1 MGSLKDQLLKA
12 GLAPKK
18 KAQKPKKKKAP
29 TPPKNKRAK
38 VGEATLRAQRAM
50 LAKAKK
56 DKKLNEQRVKDAEK
70 KAKIAEIKQLIDKN
84 KLERKDGETAY
95 HFTFAKKVKKIY
107 VTDEQQ
113 TLLSKGKI
121 GIVTLGNDQYFLVPQ
136 EVANKILEREQNF
149 VMHSKEQDQKADQSD
164 EYADYQIPDDLNW

>member
-18 KAQKPKKKKAP
+18 PKQKPKKTKTP

-70 KAKIAEIKQLIDKN
+70 KAKIAEIKQLIDQS
-84 KLERKDGETAY
+84 KLDRKEGETAY
-95 HFTFAKKVKKIY
+95 HFTYAKKVKKIY
-107 VTDEQQ
+107 VTEEQQ

-121 GIVTLGNDQYFLVPQ
+121 GIVTLGNDQYFLVPKD
-136 EVANKILEREQNF
+136 VAEKILEREQNF
-149 VMHSKEQDQKADQSD
+149 VVPEQEQANSEND

>member
-18 KAQKPKKKKAP
+18 TAQKPKKKRPP

-38 VGEATLRAQRAM
+38 VSEATLRAQRAM
-50 LAKAKK
+50 LTKAKK
-56 DKKLNEQRVKDAEK
+56 DKKLNEQRAKDAEK
-70 KAKIAEIKQLIDKN
+70 KAKIAEIKQLIDNN

-95 HFTFAKKVKKIY
+95 HFTYAKKVKKIY
-107 VTDEQQ
+107 VNEEQQ

-121 GIVTLGNDQYFLVPQ
+121 SIVTLGNDQYFLVPQ
-136 EVANKILEREQNF
+136 DVANKILEREQNF
-149 VMHSKEQDQKADQSD
+149 VVRTPQSQQDTSENDD
-164 EYADYQIPDDLNW
+164 YADYQIPDDLNW

>member
-18 KAQKPKKKKAP
+18 TKQQPKKKKAP

-56 DKKLNEQRVKDAEK
+56 DKKLNEQRLKDAEK
-70 KAKIAEIKQLIDKN
+70 KAKIAEIKQLIDN
-84 KLERKDGETAY
+84 SKLDRKDGETAY
-95 HFTFAKKVKKIY
+95 HFTYAKKVKKIY
-107 VTDEQQ
+107 VTNEQQ
-113 TLLSKGKI
+113 SLLSKGKI
-121 GIVTLGNDQYFLVPQ
+121 GIVTLGNDQYFLVPK
-136 EVANKILEREQNF
+136 EVTEKILEREQNF
-149 VMHSKEQDQKADQSD
+149 VVREKEQEQTSSED
-164 EYADYQIPDDLNW
+164 EQYADYQIPDDLNW

>member
-18 KAQKPKKKKAP
+18 PKQQPKKKKAP
-29 TPPKNKRAK
+29 TAPENKRAK

-70 KAKIAEIKQLIDKN
+70 KAKIAEIKQLIDKSM
-84 KLERKDGETAY
+84 LDRKDGEVAY
-95 HFTFAKKVKKIY
+95 HFTYAKKVKKIY
-107 VTDEQQ
+107 VTEEQQ

-121 GIVTLGNDQYFLVPQ
+121 GIVTASG
-136 EVANKILEREQNF
+136 
-149 VMHSKEQDQKADQSD
+149 
-164 EYADYQIPDDLNW
+164 

>member
-18 KAQKPKKKKAP
+18 PTRQQKKKKPP
-29 TPPKNKRAK
+29 TPPKKQRAK

-56 DKKLNEQRVKDAEK
+56 DKKLNEQRQKDAAK
-70 KAKIAEIKQLIDKN
+70 KAKIAEIKQLIDAN
-84 KLERKDGETAY
+84 VLDRKGGETAY

-107 VTDEQQ
+107 VNNEQQ
-113 TLLSKGKI
+113 TLLSKGKV
-121 GIVTLGNDQYFLVPQ
+121 GIVTLGNEQFYLVPKPI
-136 EVANKILEREQNF
+136 ADKILEREQNF
-149 VMHSKEQDQKADQSD
+149 VVQSSDKKIDSEKD

>member
-18 KAQKPKKKKAP
+18 PKQQPKKKKAP
-29 TPPKNKRAK
+29 TAPKNKRAK

-70 KAKIAEIKQLIDKN
+70 KAKIAEIKQLIDKSM
-84 KLERKDGETAY
+84 LDRKDGEVAY
-95 HFTFAKKVKKIY
+95 HFTYAKKVKKIY
-107 VTDEQQ
+107 VTEEQQ

-121 GIVTLGNDQYFLVPQ
+121 GIVTLGNDQYFLVPKD
-136 EVANKILEREQNF
+136 VAAKILQREQNF
-149 VMHSKEQDQKADQSD
+149 VVREKDQEKSSKEEN

>member
-29 TPPKNKRAK
+29 PPPKNKRAK

-149 VMHSKEQDQKADQSD
+149 VVRSKEQDQNADQSD
-164 EYADYQIPDDLNW
+164 EYANYQIPDDLNW